1 MYDGE
6 VLICGHGYHWG
17 CLTHLEYRCRYC
29 EDYYK
34 KGIVSNVKSFLNRL
48 EKGSVILTEEDRSLE
63 GEELKEIQKEEE
75 EEEDEDEM
83 EVINE
88 DMLIESIIEK
98 ELANICNW

>member
-17 CLTHLEYRCRYC
+17 CLAYLEYKCRYC

-34 KGIVSNVKSFLNRL
+34 KGIETNVKSFLNRL
-48 EKGSVILTEEDRSLE
+48 EKGSMTLTEEDRNLE
-63 GEELKEIQKEEE
+63 GEENEVQEEE
-75 EEEDEDEM
+75 EEI

-88 DMLIESIIEK
+88 DTLIETMIEK